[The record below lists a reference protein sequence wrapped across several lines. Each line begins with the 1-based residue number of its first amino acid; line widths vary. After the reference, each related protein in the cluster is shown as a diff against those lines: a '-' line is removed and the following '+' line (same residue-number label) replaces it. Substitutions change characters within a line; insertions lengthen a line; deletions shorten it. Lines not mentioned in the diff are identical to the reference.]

1 MGLGDCAVKNKTSLK
16 QAIASAKVSAI
27 LIAVILAL
35 TLKYP
40 TAYII
45 VPLVILVFFFQM
57 EVVIILR
64 IRRKALQDP
73 TYLDQQLKDKHG
85 RSL

>member
-1 MGLGDCAVKNKTSLK
+1 VLGDRAVKNKTALNH
-16 QAIASAKVSAI
+16 ATASAKVSAI
-27 LIAVILAL
+27 LIAAILAL
-35 TLKYP
+35 TFKYP
-40 TAYII
+40 TAHTI

-57 EVVIILR
+57 EVVIVLR
-64 IRRKALQDP
+64 IRPKALQDP